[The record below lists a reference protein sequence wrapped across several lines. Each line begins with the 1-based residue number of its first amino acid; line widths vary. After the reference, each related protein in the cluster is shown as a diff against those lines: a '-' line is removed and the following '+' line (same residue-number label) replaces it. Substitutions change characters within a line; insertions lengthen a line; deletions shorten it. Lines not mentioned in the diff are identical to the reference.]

1 MGNPSEE
8 KNKGNP
14 YLITNTKIDSDGWK
28 IYMKS
33 QITKRKHEKNFI
45 TSCERKY
52 DAKSG
57 SVKEKSDE
65 FYRGKTSYN
74 FYETKT
80 K

>member
-1 MGNPSEE
+1 
-8 KNKGNP
+8 
-14 YLITNTKIDSDGWK
+14 
-28 IYMKS
+28 MKS

-65 FYRGKTSYN
+65 FYPGKTSYN

>member
-1 MGNPSEE
+1 
-8 KNKGNP
+8 
-14 YLITNTKIDSDGWK
+14 
-28 IYMKS
+28 MKS

-45 TSCERKY
+45 TSFERKY

-57 SVKEKSDE
+57 SIKEKSDK
-65 FYRGKTSYN
+65 FYPGKTSYN